1 MRFLK
6 NTILS
11 LSHFDNNV
19 FIRSNKSIKYES
31 IDFTFKPNHFYRV
44 IKLSPTQF
52 KIPNIPYSQQYE
64 SRDFNKEIIKPSQK
78 VLMNREKYIK
88 EFNPYLRNN
97 VSENLD
103 EKILKFYRERY
114 LTRW

>member
-1 MRFLK
+1 MSKQLIRNYNRIPFK
-6 NTILS
+6 KSS
-11 LSHFDNNV
+11 LGFH
-19 FIRSNKSIKYES
+19 
-31 IDFTFKPNHFYRV
+31 
-44 IKLSPTQF
+44 Q
-52 KIPNIPYSQQYE
+52 IPYHLQYE

-88 EFNPYLRNN
+88 EFNPYLKSN

-114 LTRW
+114 ITRW

>member
-1 MRFLK
+1 MSKQLIRNYNRIYSKKGSVRF
-6 NTILS
+6 
-11 LSHFDNNV
+11 H
-19 FIRSNKSIKYES
+19 
-31 IDFTFKPNHFYRV
+31 H
-44 IKLSPTQF
+44 
-52 KIPNIPYSQQYE
+52 IPYHLQYE
-64 SRDFNKEIIKPSQK
+64 SRDFNKEIIKPSEK

-88 EFNPYLRNN
+88 EFNPYLKSN

>member
-1 MRFLK
+1 M
-6 NTILS
+6 
-11 LSHFDNNV
+11 
-19 FIRSNKSIKYES
+19 
-31 IDFTFKPNHFYRV
+31 
-44 IKLSPTQF
+44 
-52 KIPNIPYSQQYE
+52 IPYHLQYE
-64 SRDFNKEIIKPSQK
+64 TRDFNRIVQKSSQK

-88 EFNPYLRNN
+88 EFNPYLKSN